1 MPTTNTKETYV
12 KLFDNCGEHAPL
24 SEINNL
30 LDNDISDINEI
41 MSEREL
47 MLMAEG
53 EGWPL
58 PNDAWVRFVNC
69 DLSSTGEKF
78 IVFSDNDHTDDDPN
92 AAERL
97 KENYRVAKETFTH
110 IAKQTNCTLHEDKT
124 GENGEVTEY
133 EFWIYIP
140 ISYFDP
146 VNTKSEMESFIK
158 EKFSC

>member
-24 SEINNL
+24 SKINKL
-30 LDNDISDINEI
+30 LKKPINHISEI
-41 MSEREL
+41 MTEREV

-78 IVFSDNDHTDDDPN
+78 IVFSDNDHTDDAPN

-97 KENYRVAKETFTH
+97 KENYRTAKKAFTH
-110 IAKQTNCTLHEDKT
+110 IAKQTSCTLHEDKMV
-124 GENGEVTEY
+124 EDGEVTEY

-140 ISYFDP
+140 ISYFDS
-146 VNTKSEMESFIK
+146 VNTKSEMESFINK
-158 EKFSC
+158 TFYF